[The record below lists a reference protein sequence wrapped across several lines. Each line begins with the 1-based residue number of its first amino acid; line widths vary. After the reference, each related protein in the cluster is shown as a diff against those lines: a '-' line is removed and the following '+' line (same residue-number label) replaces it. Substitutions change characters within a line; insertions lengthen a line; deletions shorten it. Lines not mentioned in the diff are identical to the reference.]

1 MKLFLYLVLLLLGD
15 MILLNTVI
23 FPGLTAADTLLNL
36 ISVLNLTGLIALN
49 YQLFTNKT
57 K

>member
-1 MKLFLYLVLLLLGD
+1 
-15 MILLNTVI
+15 MILLSNII

-36 ISVLNLTGLIALN
+36 VSVLNLTGLIALN
-49 YQLFTNKT
+49 YQIFTNKT